1 MNFCHCL
8 LPILV
13 VPNERPVGLPEE
25 SSVWYKG
32 LGGICSLSF
41 YKDARHSPSLPKAVP
56 GTHMMVSST
65 TLGFDDSL
73 EGLSGSSKAVV
84 FTDMVCTAK
93 GYRLIGMY
101 Q

>member
-1 MNFCHCL
+1 EACGSARGEFCM
-8 LPILV
+8 V
-13 VPNERPVGLPEE
+13 QR
-25 SSVWYKG
+25 
-32 LGGICSLSF
+32 LGRICSLSF

-93 GYRLIGMY
+93 GYRLIGMNESAS
-101 Q
+101 